1 MSPSASKSTS
11 KSGGARPART
21 VAEWVTFAVSVVILL
36 VLVGLIAV
44 EAGEPDR
51 PALPRVVET
60 GPVERHGE
68 AFVVPV
74 KVRNEGGATAETVQ
88 VVAELT
94 IGEEVLE
101 ADQSVEFLAR
111 DETAEVAFVFAEDP
125 AGGTLDVR
133 VTGFTV
139 P

>member
-1 MSPSASKSTS
+1 MTE
-11 KSGGARPART
+11 RPARS
-21 VAEWVTFAVSVVILL
+21 VAEWVTFAVSVAILL
-36 VLVGLIAV
+36 ALVGLIGV

-68 AFVVPV
+68 TFLVPV
-74 KVRNEGGATAETVQ
+74 TVRNEGGATAEAVQ

-94 IGEEVLE
+94 IGDQVIE
-101 ADQSVEFLAR
+101 ADQTVEFLAR
-111 DETAEVAFVFAEDP
+111 DETAEVAFVFDEDP
-125 AGGTLDVR
+125 ADGTLDVR

>member
-1 MSPSASKSTS
+1 MSPSRSKATS
-11 KSGGARPART
+11 KAEAGRPART
-21 VAEWVTFAVSVVILL
+21 VAEWVTFGVSVVILL

-68 AFVVPV
+68 AFLVPV
-74 KVRNEGGATAETVQ
+74 TVRNEGGATAEAVQ

-94 IGEEVLE
+94 IGDEVIE

-125 AGGTLDVR
+125 ATGTLDVR